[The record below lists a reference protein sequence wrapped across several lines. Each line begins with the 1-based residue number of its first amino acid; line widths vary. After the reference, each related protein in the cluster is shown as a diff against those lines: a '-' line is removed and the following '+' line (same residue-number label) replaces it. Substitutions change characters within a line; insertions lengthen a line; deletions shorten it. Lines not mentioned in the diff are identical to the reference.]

1 VISHTGTTAT
11 SIIRRPRVDQMAEVF
26 VDTVAWLALLN
37 ASDTLYAPAYQVMEE
52 LRAQQARLT
61 TTEFVLLEVADAL
74 CSPPSRANHPLHR
87 RTATFACS

>member
-1 VISHTGTTAT
+1 
-11 SIIRRPRVDQMAEVF
+11 MAEVF

-37 ASDTLYAPAYQVMEE
+37 ASDTLYAPAHQVMEE

-61 TTEFVLLEVADAL
+61 TTEFVLLEVADGAL
-74 CSPPSRANHPLHR
+74 LAACSRANHPLHR